1 MALWKLNGEVVYS
14 DGPLSV
20 STSEHPYSYVVRHF
34 YKVPYTN
41 VGKGA
46 FTFQDGK
53 KYHVPSWKEVHPET
67 TFEDIIVEKK
77 PFQELF
83 VEPKTWSFESASSD
97 KVYTVRLTKNNKLS
111 CDCWGYIAHKKCKHV
126 KQVQQELV

>member
-20 STSEHPYSYVVRHF
+20 STSEVPYGYVVRHF
-34 YKVPYTN
+34 YIVPYTN

-46 FTFQDGK
+46 FTMQDGK
-53 KYHVPSWKEVHPET
+53 KYHVPSWTEVHPET

-111 CDCWGYIAHKKCKHV
+111 CDCWGYIAHKKCKHI
-126 KQVQQELV
+126 KQVQEELV